1 MEEGKNNG
9 AASVDAVWPPIDETS
24 LTPNVFYAAVEQA
37 PAAIS
42 ITDAQAHILYVNPTF
57 ERVTG
62 YRREEV
68 IGRNE
73 SVLSDKV
80 TPREV
85 YQTMWQRLLSCQS
98 WSGVLV
104 NRRKDGTRYLA
115 ELMIAPVMDA
125 KGDVRRYLGIHRDI
139 TDMHRLERQVANQ
152 KHQFESLVEAAP
164 VSICLRDGQGHVV
177 MANGD
182 YRALAEDM
190 GMEPVKAFTAG
201 TISETSGF
209 RDREVEFPLPDGTSR
224 WFVASGTWIEE
235 LDESAGG
242 FFAGGGSRRRLLVV
256 AKEVTRLKQQDAAIR
271 HNTLRALVAEE
282 AMVHGMRE
290 AVSAAAFQL
299 QGPMNLLKAALGM
312 LERRGG
318 EGDPRGVLTGVI
330 VQALASGQQALE
342 TLRAALPEARREPA
356 TRLNVNQLLRE
367 VLSLAT
373 ERMLAMGVQVEW
385 RPDSHLPP
393 LLGFENRLRAVLK
406 QLIDNALDAMD
417 GAAVRQRDLRLITQ
431 SAPGAIRITLEDTGT
446 GVPEALRLRIF
457 EPFFTT
463 KENAGRMGMGLP
475 MVQEVINQHGGTVHL
490 ESGPQGGCTVNLLL
504 PVGSSAVVKGAA

>member
-1 MEEGKNNG
+1 M
-9 AASVDAVWPPIDETS
+9 
-24 LTPNVFYAAVEQA
+24 
-37 PAAIS
+37 
-42 ITDAQAHILYVNPTF
+42 
-57 ERVTG
+57 
-62 YRREEV
+62 
-68 IGRNE
+68 
-73 SVLSDKV
+73 
-80 TPREV
+80 
-85 YQTMWQRLLSCQS
+85 
-98 WSGVLV
+98 
-104 NRRKDGTRYLA
+104 
-115 ELMIAPVMDA
+115 
-125 KGDVRRYLGIHRDI
+125 
-139 TDMHRLERQVANQ
+139 
-152 KHQFESLVEAAP
+152 
-164 VSICLRDGQGHVV
+164 
-177 MANGD
+177 
-182 YRALAEDM
+182 
-190 GMEPVKAFTAG
+190 
-201 TISETSGF
+201 
-209 RDREVEFPLPDGTSR
+209 EFPLPDGTSR

-242 FFAGGGSRRRLLVV
+242 FFAAGGSRRRLLVV
-256 AKEVTRLKQQDAAIR
+256 AKEVTRLKQQEAAIR

-299 QGPMNLLKAALGM
+299 QGPVNLLKAALGM

-393 LLGFENRLRAVLK
+393 LFGFENRLRAVLK

-417 GAAVRQRDLRLITQ
+417 DAGVRQRELRLITQ